1 LRREQKVWS
10 EVLLAVP
17 PTLLTIANEVI
28 ESGWPTSGLP
38 LEQSFLVGRLRGT
51 IAELLRKIACC
62 HL

>member
-28 ESGWPTSGLP
+28 ESA
-38 LEQSFLVGRLRGT
+38 GRL
-51 IAELLRKIACC
+51 LVC
-62 HL
+62 HLSNHWLPKA